1 MSNIDITSRVFVDIT
16 AGARRQDD
24 RNSVVKVKVLQPNMV
39 NGVNMLTQQMI
50 DAEGKNTV
58 FVIKTNYNIDGTIT
72 MPANC
77 AFEFLGGQLIGGTLI
92 GNQTKMIN
100 LYDYQIL
107 NGTVRQ
113 GTFKNITAIL
123 EL

>member
-1 MSNIDITSRVFVDIT
+1 MSNIDITSRIYVDIT

-24 RNSVVKVKVLQPNMV
+24 RNSVVKVKVLQLNMV

-58 FVIKTNYNIDGTIT
+58 FIIKTNYNIDGTIT

>member
-1 MSNIDITSRVFVDIT
+1 MSNIDITSRVSVDIT
-16 AGARRQDD
+16 AGARRQND
-24 RNSVVKVKVLQPNMV
+24 RNSVVKVKALQPNMV

-58 FVIKTNYNIDGTIT
+58 FVVKTNYNIDGTIT
-72 MPANC
+72 IPANC

-107 NGTVRQ
+107 NGTVKQ

>member
-1 MSNIDITSRVFVDIT
+1 MSNIDITSRVYVDIT

-113 GTFKNITAIL
+113 GTFKNITTIL

>member
-1 MSNIDITSRVFVDIT
+1 MGNIDITSKVSVDIT

-24 RNSVVKVKVLQPNMV
+24 RSSVVKVKVLQPNMV
-39 NGVNMLTQQMI
+39 NGVNVLTQQMI

-58 FVIKTNYNIDGTIT
+58 FVIKTNYNVKGTIT
-72 MPANC
+72 MPENC
-77 AFEFLGGQLIGGTLI
+77 AFEFLGGQLVGGTI
-92 GNQTKMIN
+92 VGNQTKMIN